1 MLLRSTPP
9 LRCKPVD
16 ILCLKCYYSG
26 MIDLILTG
34 GIVYDGLGGPGL
46 NADIAVTGDTVT
58 AVGDLSKERAGQTL
72 DVTGLAVVPG
82 FIDIHTH
89 SDFTLLINRPM
100 RSSIAQ
106 GVTTEV
112 VGNCGTSIG
121 LVTLDGVFTQERRW
135 AERGGTE
142 LNWSRLSEYL
152 ARVEDGGIACNVATL
167 AGHGT
172 IRKSVLGFENRP
184 PTPAELIRMSQRLTE
199 ALADGAIG
207 LSTGLE
213 YLPGGYAGH
222 DEIAALAA
230 VAHDAG
236 GFYATHIRNE
246 GDTLVESIQEALDV
260 AEATGI
266 PLQLSHHKCEGR
278 ANWGKPQITLPMMAE
293 ARASGLDVFTDQY
306 PYTAFMTGLSVIL
319 LPRWVNDGTVE
330 DTLTLLRDPDARLRM
345 LAEIN
350 AEPWDW
356 DTLQIGIARTR
367 RDTQGLTLTELGRH
381 AGKSPAEAAIDLLSE
396 EDGFVAAV
404 HFAMSEEDVEFI
416 LSDPHTMIGSDG
428 VANDPASEM
437 AADKTHP
444 RTYGTFPRVF
454 SHYVRGRE
462 VLSVSEAVR
471 RMTSLPAQR
480 LKLADRGVIKVGA
493 KADLTVFNPLTIKDC
508 ATFADPHQ
516 FPAGIHHVLVN
527 GRLAMHNGTQ
537 TDVLSGKILRRS

>member
-1 MLLRSTPP
+1 MTDFILR
-9 LRCKPVD
+9 
-16 ILCLKCYYSG
+16 
-26 MIDLILTG
+26 G
-34 GIVYDGLGGPGL
+34 GIVYDGLGGPGIT
-46 NADIAVTGDTVT
+46 ADIAVTGDSIT
-58 AVGDLSKERAGQTL
+58 AVGDLSQEQASQIL
-72 DVTGLAVVPG
+72 DITGLAAAPG

-89 SDFTLLINRPM
+89 SDFSLLINRPM

-121 LVTLDGVFTQERRW
+121 LVTLKDVFTQERRW

-142 LNWSRLSEYL
+142 LNWTRLSEYL
-152 ARVEDGGIACNVATL
+152 ARVEDGGTACNVATL

-172 IRKSVLGFENRP
+172 IRKSVLGFDDRP
-184 PTPAELIRMSQRLTE
+184 PASDELTEMQRLLSG
-199 ALADGAIG
+199 ALDDGAIG

-213 YLPGGYAGH
+213 YLPGGYAQH

-230 VAHDAG
+230 LARDAG

-246 GDTLVESIQEALDV
+246 GDTLVESIQEALNV
-260 AEATGI
+260 SEATGI
-266 PLQLSHHKCEGR
+266 PLQLSHHKSEGR
-278 ANWGKPQITLPMMAE
+278 ANWGKPQITLPMMAQ
-293 ARASGLDVFTDQY
+293 ARASGLDVLTDQY

-319 LPRWVNDGTVE
+319 LPRWVNDGTAE
-330 DTLTLLRDPDARLRM
+330 DTLALLRDPEARTRM

-350 AEPWDW
+350 AQPWDW
-356 DTLQIGIARTR
+356 DTVQIGIARTR
-367 RDTQGLTLTELGRH
+367 RDTQGLTLTELGKH
-381 AGKSPAEAAIDLLSE
+381 VGKSPAEAAIDLLSD

-404 HFAMSEEDVEFI
+404 HFAMSETDVEFI
-416 LSDPHTMIGSDG
+416 LNDPHTMIGSDG
-428 VANDPASEM
+428 VANDPASDM
-437 AADKTHP
+437 AQDKTHP

-462 VLSVSEAVR
+462 VLSIAEAVR

-480 LKLADRGVIKVGA
+480 LKLTDRGVIKVGA
-493 KADLTVFNPLTIKDC
+493 KADITVFNPLTVEDC

-527 GRLAMHNGTQ
+527 GRFAQQNGVQ
-537 TDVLSGKILRRS
+537 TDALSGKILRRG

>member
-1 MLLRSTPP
+1 MT
-9 LRCKPVD
+9 
-16 ILCLKCYYSG
+16 
-26 MIDLILTG
+26 DLILRG
-34 GIVYDGLGGPGL
+34 GMVYDGLGGPGVS
-46 NADIAVTGDTVT
+46 AEIGITGDAIT
-58 AVGDLSKERAGQTL
+58 AIGDLSEEASEQVL
-72 DVTGLAVVPG
+72 DVTGLAVAPG

-121 LVTLDGVFTQERRW
+121 LVTRNDVFTQERRW

-152 ARVEDGGIACNVATL
+152 ARVEDGGTACNVATL

-172 IRKSVLGFENRP
+172 IRKSVLGFEDRP
-184 PTPAELIRMSQRLTE
+184 PTPDELTQMQRILSD

-213 YLPGGYAGH
+213 YLPGGYARH

-230 VAHDAG
+230 VARDAG

-260 AEATGI
+260 AQATGI
-266 PLQLSHHKCEGR
+266 PLQLSHHKSEGR
-278 ANWGKPQITLPMMAE
+278 ANWGKPQITLPMMAR
-293 ARASGLDVFTDQY
+293 ARAAGFDVLTDQY

-319 LPRWVNDGTVE
+319 LPRWVNDGTAE
-330 DTLTLLRDPDARLRM
+330 DTLALLRDPEARTKM

-350 AEPWDW
+350 AASWDW
-356 DTLQIGIARTR
+356 DTIQIGIARNR
-367 RDTQGLTLTELGRH
+367 RDTQGLTLTELGAR
-381 AGKSPAEAAIDLLSE
+381 AGKSPAEAAIDLLSD

-404 HFAMSEEDVEFI
+404 HFAMSEADVEYI

-428 VANDPASEM
+428 VSNDPASDM

-454 SHYVRGRE
+454 AHYVRGRE

-480 LKLADRGVIKVGA
+480 LKLTDRGVVRPGM
-493 KADLTVFNPLTIKDC
+493 KADLTVFNPLTIEDC

-516 FPAGIHHVLVN
+516 FPAGIHHVMVN
-527 GRLAMHNGTQ
+527 GRLAQQNGVQ
-537 TDVLSGKILRRS
+537 TDVLSGKILRRG